1 MRQSAS
7 GQGGKEMLNE
17 NVIEMFKK
25 KLLGLLREE
34 KRLNQVIEGQPLKH
48 LVEYEQL
55 LDIQEERVDVA
66 VILIRANVDLPELE
80 E

>member
-1 MRQSAS
+1 
-7 GQGGKEMLNE
+7 MLNE